1 VYLRIATFDLH
12 AEYLVRRTEFD
23 VGSSPDTTFRYG
35 PNKSGQYDN
44 FFLKDGFYI
53 EGNLPISSRLEIVA
67 RFDGLRRMG
76 NVTVNSPLR
85 GKNSGVLRY
94 TLGFGIILEGSVR
107 LKLSGEFYDFT
118 DFRDEATVNVGVA
131 AAF

>member
-1 VYLRIATFDLH
+1 LRVATFDLH
-12 AEYLVRRTEFD
+12 AEYLIRRTEYG
-23 VGSSPDTTFRYG
+23 VGDNPDAVFRYG
-35 PNKSGQYDN
+35 PGSNGHYDN

-53 EGNLPISSRLEIVA
+53 EGNMPVSGRLELVA

-76 NVTVNSPLR
+76 NVSVNSPIR
-85 GKNSGVLRY
+85 SKNSSILRY
-94 TLGFGIILEGSVR
+94 TAGINVILEGSVR

-118 DFRDEATVNVGVA
+118 DFKDEATVNLGVA